1 LKPVVTIQTTIPV
14 KSFRYTEKMGVA
26 QSEKS
31 KLILFAKLSKQSQRK
46 GKLQKGEVIK
56 RRKQLRRYSKTAYM
70 LSNDCYAVS
79 TQEASKEIAWK
90 DVLGT
95 SALLHLLNTKD
106 DH

>member
-1 LKPVVTIQTTIPV
+1 LKPVITIQTTIPV

-26 QSEKS
+26 QTEKS

-46 GKLQKGEVIK
+46 GQLQKGEEVIK

-70 LSNDCYAVS
+70 LSNDCYTVS
-79 TQEASKEIAWK
+79 TQEALK
-90 DVLGT
+90 DVHVT
-95 SALLHLLNTKD
+95 SALLHLLNTKE